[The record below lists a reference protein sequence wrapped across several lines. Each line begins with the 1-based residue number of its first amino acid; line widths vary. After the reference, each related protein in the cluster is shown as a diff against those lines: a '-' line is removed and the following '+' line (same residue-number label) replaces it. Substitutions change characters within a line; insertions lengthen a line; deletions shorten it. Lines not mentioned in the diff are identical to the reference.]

1 MNFEYEMVNLI
12 LSSPNRAPMKPL
24 IYALFIFSLV
34 TGNALQAANGP
45 GKGKQ
50 SVMVRGEV
58 QGNQMRVHIPCQSPD
73 AVHIEF
79 PSHSEWNLVAKQIVP
94 GGVTILF
101 EFDGVIPSSGKVLI
115 DEPWVIVGI
124 DNITGV
130 RSEGNNNN
138 DHVTFTQRFAASNSN
153 LDEGGAG
160 SDNGNNNSGTSTES
174 EDETPS
180 NPVSNTGNTTISEIG
195 IYPNPVAS
203 KATVV
208 TVGEILLRSVQVY
221 DLSGRIVG
229 DVQAKNNQAE
239 FDLSGY
245 NNGVYMVMVHTN
257 EGTKVHKIFKVQ

>member
-1 MNFEYEMVNLI
+1 MVNLI
-12 LSSPNRAPMKPL
+12 LSSPNRAPMKTL
-24 IYALFIFSLV
+24 IYSLLIFGLLS
-34 TGNALQAANGP
+34 GNTLYATNGP
-45 GKGKQ
+45 GNGKQ

-58 QGNQMRVHIPCQSPD
+58 SGNQMVVHIPSDTPEE
-73 AVHIEF
+73 VRLEF

-94 GGVTILF
+94 GGVTIVL
-101 EFDGVIPSSGKVLI
+101 EFDGVIPSSGKVVV

-130 RSEGNNNN
+130 RSEGNNN
-138 DHVTFTQRFAASNSN
+138 DDVTFTQRFAAHNN
-153 LDEGGAG
+153 GIDGGGSG
-160 SDNGNNNSGTSTES
+160 SDHSNNNSGTSTES
-174 EDETPS
+174 EDETPT
-180 NPVSNTGNTTISEIG
+180 NPVNNSGNTTISEVG

-229 DVQAKNNQAE
+229 EVQANNNVAE

-257 EGTKVHKIFKVQ
+257 EGTKVHKIYKVQ